1 MEIFNY
7 YTATQWLLLS
17 VAAFCLGISKAGLKG
32 TELLNVTIMAIVL
45 GGKSSTGVVLP
56 LLCIADVMA
65 VLYYNRHARWQH
77 FYRLLPW
84 MIAGIFIGV
93 FVGMHLNEEIFRKM
107 MAVII
112 IIIVIAMLL
121 LEIRKNLVFPANR
134 FFAAVMGL
142 ICGFTTMLGNLAGPF
157 SNIYFLA
164 LRLPK
169 NAFIGTAAWVFLV
182 INFFKLPFQVIFWN
196 NINAHSLGTD
206 IVVLP
211 ALLLGFYVG
220 VKIVGLIKEDS
231 YRKIIIA
238 VTFIGGIFIF
248 LK

>member
-1 MEIFNY
+1 MGILGYHTVTE
-7 YTATQWLLLS
+7 WLLLYI
-17 VAAFCLGISKAGLKG
+17 AAFCLGVSKGGLKG

-45 GGKSSTGVVLP
+45 GSKQSTGVVLP
-56 LLCIADVMA
+56 LLCFADIMA
-65 VLYYNRHARWQH
+65 VKYYNRHAQWKY
-77 FYRLLPW
+77 FFNLLPW
-84 MIAGIFIGV
+84 MVIGIFMGV
-93 FVGMHLNEEIFRKM
+93 YAGMGMNEVLFRKI
-107 MAVII
+107 MAL
-112 IIIVIAMLL
+112 IIIVIVTVMLL
-121 LEIRKNLVFPANR
+121 LEIKKNIVIPASR
-134 FFAAVMGL
+134 SFGALMGL

-196 NINAHSLGTD
+196 NINSHTLYTD
-206 IVVLP
+206 LIVLP
-211 ALLLGFYVG
+211 ALLVGFYVG
-220 VKIVGLIKEDS
+220 VKIVGMIREES

-238 VTFIGGIFIF
+238 LTFVGGVFIF

>member
-1 MEIFNY
+1 MEVFSY
-7 YTATQWLLLS
+7 HSTTEWLLLCI
-17 VAAFCLGISKAGLKG
+17 AAFCLGISKAGLKG

-45 GGKSSTGVVLP
+45 GSKSSTGVVLP

-65 VLYYNRHARWQH
+65 VSYYNRHAQWQH

-84 MIAGIFIGV
+84 MVLGIFVGV
-93 FVGMHLNEEIFRKM
+93 FLGMDMNEVLFRKI

-112 IIIVIAMLL
+112 IIIVSAMVFM
-121 LEIRKNLVFPANR
+121 EIRKNLVIPANR

-142 ICGFTTMLGNLAGPF
+142 ICGVTTMLGNLAGPF

-164 LRLPK
+164 LKLPK
-169 NAFIGTAAWVFLV
+169 NAFIGTAAWVFLI

-196 NINAHSLGTD
+196 NITAQTLQTD
-206 IVVLP
+206 LVVLP

-220 VKIVGLIKEDS
+220 VKIVGLIKDDS
-231 YRKIIIA
+231 YRKIII
-238 VTFIGGIFIF
+238 VLTFIGGLFIF

>member
-1 MEIFNY
+1 MGVLAYHTITE
-7 YTATQWLLLS
+7 WLLLCI
-17 VAAFCLGISKAGLKG
+17 AAFCLGVSKAGLKG

-45 GGKSSTGVVLP
+45 GSKSSTGVVLP
-56 LLCIADVMA
+56 LLCFADVMA
-65 VLYYNRHARWQH
+65 VMYYNRHAQWKH
-77 FYRLLPW
+77 FYGLLPW
-84 MIAGIFIGV
+84 MVMGIFVGV
-93 FVGMHLNEEIFRKM
+93 YVGMDMNEVLFRKI
-107 MAVII
+107 MAL
-112 IIIVIAMLL
+112 IIIVIVTAMLL
-121 LEIRKNLVFPANR
+121 LEIKKNIVIPSNR

-196 NINAHSLGTD
+196 NINQQTLYTD
-206 IVVLP
+206 VIVLP
-211 ALLLGFYVG
+211 ALLLGFYIG
-220 VKIVGLIKEDS
+220 VKIVGLIKDDS

-238 VTFIGGIFIF
+238 LTFIGGVFIF